1 MRADLGSF
9 NFPVNLIRLLRVGSC
24 IIPSVREENDAE
36 QSDEVQARIRENA
49 KYLDRKQD
57 LTATREVGFTKIWA
71 RDAGIFLPVFRE
83 FEKSCDLVAPGN
95 KPSESPVVSLVLS
108 RLPLCFFRFFPSSS
122 SYRSIRHPCTKLYS
136 DDHFIKT
143 GDTLAVSYS

>member
-1 MRADLGSF
+1 MRADLGSL
-9 NFPVNLIRLLRVGSC
+9 NFPVNFIRLLRVGSC

-71 RDAGIFLPVFRE
+71 RDAGIFLPQSF
-83 FEKSCDLVAPGN
+83 GN
-95 KPSESPVVSLVLS
+95 S
-108 RLPLCFFRFFPSSS
+108 RNRAF
-122 SYRSIRHPCTKLYS
+122 
-136 DDHFIKT
+136 
-143 GDTLAVSYS
+143 